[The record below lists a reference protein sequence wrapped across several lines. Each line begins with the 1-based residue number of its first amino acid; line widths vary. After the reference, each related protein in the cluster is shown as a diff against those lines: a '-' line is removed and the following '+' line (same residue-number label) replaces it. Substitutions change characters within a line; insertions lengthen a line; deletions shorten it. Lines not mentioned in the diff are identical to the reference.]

1 MYVLIDTTE
10 SEPPAPINRNIFHW
24 RIFPFRQFIKY
35 VCTYLTHSPIV
46 KNISRI
52 PNLKA
57 REPSTLLHIH
67 ITGTP
72 LGMGPLGRAAEQAWK
87 GERWVREC
95 GNVSFVNIS
104 YTVYRGEGQGLARV
118 AERGPH
124 SHSLDSLHTI
134 NDSLKKKYQYP
145 SGDIFFKISI
155 FF

>member
-1 MYVLIDTTE
+1 MDTIE

-35 VCTYLTHSPIV
+35 STSLTHSSIV

-57 REPSTLLHIH
+57 SEPTTLLHTYPFGDGTVGKGSG
-67 ITGTP
+67 TGVE
-72 LGMGPLGRAAEQAWK
+72 GREM
-87 GERWVREC
+87 VREC
-95 GNVSFVNIS
+95 GRVSFVNMP
-104 YTVYRGEGQGLARV
+104 YTVYRGEGQGLAWV

-134 NDSLKKKYQYP
+134 NDFLKKN
-145 SGDIFFKISI
+145 ISI
-155 FF
+155 PVVIFSSRSAFLFLRSH